1 MTFIDTHT
9 HLYSDA
15 FENDRSELIKTA
27 ISMGV
32 DKFLLPNIDE
42 TSIDGMFALQN
53 EFPKHCFPMLGLH
66 PCSVTKN
73 FEKTLEQIEALI
85 PKHDIIAIG
94 EIGIDLY
101 WDKSCQNEQIQAFK
115 TQIGWAKTYQLPIVI
130 HVRDAFNEVFS
141 VLDELNDDSLTGVFH
156 CFTGSQ
162 AQAEKALSYG
172 GFKLGIGGV
181 VTFKNAGLD
190 KVLSTVSLE
199 DLVLET
205 DSPYLA
211 PTPYRGKRNESTYI
225 PIIAEKLAAIYQ
237 KDSLEIGRI
246 TTANAESLFK
256 L

>member
-15 FENDRSELIKTA
+15 FENDRSEIIKTA

-32 DKFLLPNIDE
+32 TKFLLPNIDE
-42 TSIDGMFALQN
+42 SSIDGMFSLQN
-53 EFPKHCFPMLGLH
+53 EFPNHCYPMLGLH

-73 FEKTLEQIEALI
+73 FEKSLQKIEALI
-85 PKHDIIAIG
+85 PKNNIIAIG

-101 WDKSCQNEQIQAFK
+101 WDKSLLNEQIEAFK
-115 TQIGWAKTYQLPIVI
+115 TQIDWAKALKLPIVI
-130 HVRDAFNEVFS
+130 HVREAFDEVFS
-141 VLDELNDDSLTGVFH
+141 ILDELNDSSLTGVFH
-156 CFTGSQ
+156 CFTGNKT
-162 AQAEKALSYG
+162 QAEKVLSYG

-190 KVLSTVSLE
+190 KVLSEINL
-199 DLVLET
+199 DHLILET

-211 PTPYRGKRNESTYI
+211 PTPHRGKRNESTYI
-225 PIIAEKLAAIYQ
+225 PIIAEKLAQIYQ
-237 KDSLEIGRI
+237 KDILEIGQI
-246 TTANAESLFK
+246 TTANAESLFR